1 MTPLK
6 IGAALL
12 VDKLPTHREWIFS
25 ENRDLEIQD
34 FVFAKVFRDGW
45 KDTADRVKEA
55 INGFEGR
62 LGIHGPFHGLD
73 ISCSDPDVAEVI
85 GDRYAKAVEAAA
97 YVGARQMVI
106 HSPFNNWHE
115 YNRFNFI
122 QPGYDSVVAKVAYD
136 VKNVLG
142 RVLELGEEH
151 GVKMVLENIQDIT
164 PQIRRDMVDLIGSP
178 ALALSIDT
186 GHAQIAQRASDAPPV
201 DVYVRDAGNMLK
213 HVHLQDTDG
222 YADRHWAPG
231 EGHIEWT
238 EVFRALGELESAPH
252 LVLELKRH
260 EDIPKGFAHL
270 QSIGVAI

>member
-6 IGAALL
+6 IGAALKIDTIL
-12 VDKLPTHREWIFS
+12 THRDWLFAD
-25 ENRDLEIQD
+25 NRDLEIQD
-34 FVFAKVFRDGW
+34 FFQAEVYQAGWQDTVDRAK
-45 KDTADRVKEA
+45 AA
-55 INGFEGR
+55 IDGFEGR

-73 ISCSDPDVAEVI
+73 IACSDPDVAPMI
-85 GDRYAKAVEAAA
+85 GKRYVEAVEAAA
-97 YVGARQMVI
+97 ALGAAQMVV

-122 QPGYDSVVAKVAYD
+122 QPGFDSVVDKVASD
-136 VKNVLG
+136 VKAVMGDAL
-142 RVLELGEEH
+142 RLGETH
-151 GVKMVLENIQDIT
+151 GVQLVLENIQDIT
-164 PQIRRDMVDLIGSP
+164 PQIRREMVEIIDSP

-222 YADRHWAPG
+222 FADRHWAPG
-231 EGHIEWT
+231 EGHIEWL
-238 EVFRALGELESAPH
+238 EVFRALATLESQPH

-260 EDIPKGFAHL
+260 DDIPAGFAYL
-270 QSIGVAI
+270 QSIGAAV

>member
-6 IGAALL
+6 IGAALMIDA
-12 VDKLPTHREWIFS
+12 VGTHREWLYA

-34 FVFAKVFRDGW
+34 FFMAEVYRDGW
-45 KDTADRVKEA
+45 QATVDRAKAA
-55 INGFEGR
+55 IDGFEGR
-62 LGIHGPFHGLD
+62 LGIHGPFQGLD
-73 ISCSDPDVAEVI
+73 IACVDPDTAEVI
-85 GDRYAKAVEAAA
+85 GKRYADATEAAA
-97 YVGARQMVI
+97 ALGAQQMVI
-106 HSPFNNWHE
+106 HSPFNNWSE
-115 YNRFNFI
+115 YNRFNFV
-122 QPGYDSVVAKVAYD
+122 QPGHDSLVAKVADD

-142 RVLELGEEH
+142 RALKLGEEH
-151 GVKMVLENIQDIT
+151 GVQMVLENIMDIT
-164 PQIRRDMVDLIGSP
+164 PQIRREMVEIIDSP

-231 EGHIEWT
+231 EGHIEWL
-238 EVFRALGELESAPH
+238 EVFRALATLESAPH

-260 EDIPKGFAHL
+260 EDIPAGFAYL
-270 QSIGVAI
+270 QSIGAAV